1 MIILDIKS
9 LREARITLF
18 LITSNVI
25 LYFTLNNPIYE
36 DYFYKM
42 VLINSNV
49 MDQIEIWR
57 LLTSMFM
64 HGDISHLISNMFGLL
79 IFGTYIEQTF
89 SKVKYLF
96 IYVISGLIGNL
107 FTLILYPSYVIS
119 FGASGAL
126 FGIIGVVVVIIY
138 IEGDRF
144 FLILATL
151 YLLYFIASSFGPGI
165 NLWAHLFGLASGS
178 IFALVNHFLETKNL
192 KQGL

>member
-1 MIILDIKS
+1 MIILEIKS
-9 LREARITLF
+9 IKEARITLS
-18 LITSNVI
+18 LITINII
-25 LYFTLNNPIYE
+25 LYFSLNNPIYME
-36 DYFYKM
+36 YFYKL

-57 LLTSMFM
+57 ILTSMFM
-64 HGDISHLISNMFGLL
+64 HGDLNHLVSNMFGLL
-79 IFGTYIEQTF
+79 LFGTYIEQSL

-119 FGASGAL
+119 YGASGAL
-126 FGIIGVVVVIIY
+126 FGIIGVVFIMIY

-144 FLILATL
+144 FLTLAIL
-151 YLLYFIASSFGPGI
+151 YLLYFIISSFEPGI

-178 IFALVNHFLETKNL
+178 IFALINHITEKKNL
-192 KQGL
+192 KE

>member
-1 MIILDIKS
+1 MIILDIKNI
-9 LREARITLF
+9 REARITLS
-18 LITSNVI
+18 LITINII
-25 LYFTLNNPIYE
+25 LFFTLNNPIYE

-49 MDQIEIWR
+49 IDQIEIWR

-96 IYVISGLIGNL
+96 IYIISGLIGNL

-119 FGASGAL
+119 YGASGAL
-126 FGIIGVVVVIIY
+126 FGIIGVVVVSIY

-144 FLILATL
+144 FLLLATL
-151 YLLYFIASSFGPGI
+151 YLLYFIASSF
-165 NLWAHLFGLASGS
+165 
-178 IFALVNHFLETKNL
+178 FLS
-192 KQGL
+192 